1 MWRHKKIKTENQK
14 VIISWNKCHEEKW
27 QKTERQHGKVSML
40 FATLLGKTGR
50 GNNAREMERESHGV
64 GTWALEPISTLS
76 LTSFMT
82 LDVPLNSI
90 LAIFLVVKWC

>member
-1 MWRHKKIKTENQK
+1 MKK
-14 VIISWNKCHEEKW
+14 S
-27 QKTERQHGKVSML
+27 GKRLRDSMEVSML

-82 LDVPLNSI
+82 LDVPLNST